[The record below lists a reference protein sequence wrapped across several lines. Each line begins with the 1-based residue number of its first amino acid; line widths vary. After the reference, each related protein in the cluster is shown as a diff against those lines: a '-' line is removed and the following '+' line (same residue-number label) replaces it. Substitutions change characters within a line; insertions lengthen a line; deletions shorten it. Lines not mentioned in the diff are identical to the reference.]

1 MVAWIRLRLVLVV
14 AAFQPRKLPLEGI
27 YPSYAKFGLGSE
39 MQGLGRLLQP
49 SMFQTKKE
57 L

>member
-49 SMFQTKKE
+49 AMFQTKKE